1 MTIRKPVDYLEI
13 ARQLTARRRGGT
25 IASPAPSVP
34 SRHSVAVR
42 REAQEPALETSG
54 YKGTRKHALFTTPD
68 QVAELMTYLG
78 AATRVA
84 LDLETTGLDPR
95 RDRIRLL
102 TLTTE
107 QGSWL
112 LDCFEVDPRPL
123 FPILTEKELVIHDA
137 LLYLGFLFQMGFEPG
152 ENGRVLDT
160 MLISQLLKGQHPKDK
175 EDE

>member
-1 MTIRKPVDYLEI
+1 MTLYRPPNYLGK
-13 ARQLTARRRGGT
+13 ARGLRARRLGTSPVPVRPKDDSKGRGTDPGDST
-25 IASPAPSVP
+25 VK
-34 SRHSVAVR
+34 V
-42 REAQEPALETSG
+42 
-54 YKGTRKHALFTTPD
+54 TRKYTLFTTPD

-123 FPILTEKELVIHDA
+123 FPILTEKELVIHNA
-137 LLYLGFLFQMGFEPG
+137 LFDLGFLFQMGFEPG

-160 MLISQLLKGQHPKDK
+160 MLMSQLLEGQHPKDK